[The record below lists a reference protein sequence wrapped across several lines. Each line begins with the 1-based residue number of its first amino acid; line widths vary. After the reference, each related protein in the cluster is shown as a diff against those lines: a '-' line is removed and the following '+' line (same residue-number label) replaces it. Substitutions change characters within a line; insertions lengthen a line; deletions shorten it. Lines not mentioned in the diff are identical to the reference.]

1 MTPEARLTGL
11 SMTEAAGKLRT
22 CGPNA
27 IPERPPEPVW
37 RRFARQFQSPLI
49 YILLFAVV
57 VDLAVWW
64 REGAGG
70 APVEAIVIGLIL
82 LLNAVLGVWQETKA
96 EESLAKL
103 KTMAARQV
111 WALRDGRLEQ
121 VDATTLV
128 PGDAVRIEAGGRVP
142 ADGVAHGAGI
152 SADES
157 ILTGESLPVDKEPG
171 GELFSGTLITTGKG
185 YLEVTRTGAGSAL
198 GRLAVMLGEV
208 KIEPTPLE
216 RRLHRFGNQVAIWI
230 LALAGLLILQGL
242 VTEGIGRIEHVL
254 LFAVALAVAAVPE
267 GLPAVLTLTLALGVE
282 RMTRR
287 KAVVRKLSAVEAL
300 GSVTVIAT
308 DKTGTLTE
316 NRMQVRQLDSPA
328 RERALRAIVLANDA
342 EAGAGDPMDL
352 ALCEYAA
359 SNGVDVGQV
368 RASHPRVSERSFD
381 SARKYMRVTV
391 SENGGRASYL
401 KGAPEVMLERST
413 LGEAERARWVQEAIE
428 HARQGYRVLGVA
440 ACEGEADDGL
450 DFLGLALF
458 WDPPRPEVPAA
469 IREAQRAGIRVLM
482 VTGDHPATAMA
493 IARQIGIESGRVIT
507 GDEWEAMSEG
517 ELGQAVR
524 SVNVFARVKPE
535 QKLQLVEILKK
546 QGEVVAMTG
555 DGVNDAPAL
564 KRSDV
569 GVAMGQRGSDV
580 SREVADLVLLDDNFA
595 TIVAAVEEGRSIYEN
610 IQKFVRF
617 LFSTNLSEVIVVAGG
632 VLIAA
637 LLGLREAD
645 GSLLLPLVAVQ
656 ILWINLV
663 TDGLPALSLTMDR
676 NPGVMLNAPR
686 AAAAPLLDGPSRRF
700 VILSGVIKALFALG
714 ILALAQVG
722 WMERMEARS
731 ATFHFMSIGQLFFA
745 YPARHTHVRPSRNHY
760 LLLAVILGVVLQVAV
775 GSVAFTAAALGS
787 VLISAT
793 AWAGVIAAALLAWG
807 LAEALNHVL
816 WAGRGR
822 RSHE

>member
-1 MTPEARLTGL
+1 MTPLASLAGL
-11 SMTEAAGKLRT
+11 SKTEAAERLRT
-22 CGPNA
+22 RGPNA
-27 IPERPPEPVW
+27 IPERAPEAMW

-49 YILLFAVV
+49 YILLFAVL
-57 VDLAVWW
+57 VDFAVWW
-64 REGAGG
+64 REGARG
-70 APVEAIVIGLIL
+70 APVEAVVIGLIL

-96 EESLAKL
+96 EAALAKL

-111 WALRDGRLEQ
+111 WALRDGRLQQ
-121 VDATTLV
+121 VDSSDLV
-128 PGDAVRIEAGGRVP
+128 PGDAVRLEAGDRIP
-142 ADGVAHGAGI
+142 ADGVVHGSGV
-152 SADES
+152 SVDES
-157 ILTGESLPVDKEPG
+157 ILTGESLPVDKEQG
-171 GELFSGTLITTGKG
+171 AELFSGTLLTTGKG
-185 YLEVTRTGAGSAL
+185 YLEITRTGKESAL

-216 RRLHRFGNQVAIWI
+216 RRLHKFGNQVAVWI
-230 LALAGLLILQGL
+230 LALAALLIVQG
-242 VTEGIGRIEHVL
+242 VITEGIGRIEHVL

-282 RMTRR
+282 RMTGR

-328 RERALRAIVLANDA
+328 PERAHRAIILANDA

-352 ALCEYAA
+352 ALHEYAA
-359 SNGVDVGQV
+359 ANGMNVDQV
-368 RASHPRVSERSFD
+368 RASHPRVSELAFD
-381 SARKYMRVTV
+381 SNRKFMRVTV
-391 SENGGRASYL
+391 GEDGGLASYL
-401 KGAPEVMLERST
+401 KGAPEVLLERST
-413 LGEAERARWVQEAIE
+413 LGASERARWAAQAME
-428 HARQGYRVLGVA
+428 HARQGFRVLGIAVCA
-440 ACEGEADDGL
+440 GEGETGL
-450 DFLGLALF
+450 DFLGLVLF
-458 WDPPRPEVPAA
+458 WDPPRAEVPAA
-469 IREAQRAGIRVLM
+469 IREAQLAGIRVLM
-482 VTGDHPATAMA
+482 VTGDHPATALS
-493 IARQIGIESGRVIT
+493 IATQIGIQSSRVIT
-507 GDEWEAMSEG
+507 GDEWEAMSEA
-517 ELGQAVR
+517 ELDQAVR

-535 QKLQLVEILKK
+535 HKLQLVEILKK
-546 QGEVVAMTG
+546 QGEIVAMTG

-645 GSLLLPLVAVQ
+645 GSLLLPLAAVQ

-676 NPGVMLNAPR
+676 NPGVMQNPPR
-686 AAAAPLLDGPSRRF
+686 PATAPLLDVTSRRF
-700 VILSGVIKALFALG
+700 VILSGVIKAVFALG
-714 ILALAQVG
+714 ILALAQAG

-731 ATFHFMSIGQLFFA
+731 AAFHFMSIGQLFFA
-745 YPARHTHVRPSRNHY
+745 YPARHTHMRPLANRY
-760 LLLAVILGVVLQVAV
+760 LLWAVILGIVLQVVV
-775 GSVAFTAAALGS
+775 GSVPFTAAALGS
-787 VLISAT
+787 VLISHT
-793 AWAGVIAAALLAWG
+793 AWAGIIAAALLAWG
-807 LAEALNHVL
+807 LAELLNHVL
-816 WAGRGR
+816 WVRPTR
-822 RSHE
+822 RN